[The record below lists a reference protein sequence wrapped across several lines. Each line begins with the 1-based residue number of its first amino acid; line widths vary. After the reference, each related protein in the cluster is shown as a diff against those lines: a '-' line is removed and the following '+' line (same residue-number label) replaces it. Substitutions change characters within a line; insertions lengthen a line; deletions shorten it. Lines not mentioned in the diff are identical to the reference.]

1 MVGSAVPV
9 SKYQIEIMYWYRDR
23 RSGSAECTV
32 ESAYFEVIWIKK
44 KVRIIRI
51 HRERELKKCGWQ
63 IRNVVQVCTGVGV
76 GLTSFSPVALL
87 QTLADTHTHTH
98 THTPDHLPQ
107 GAWHYMYF
115 VLQAWK
121 NAFIVSE

>member
-32 ESAYFEVIWIKK
+32 EVIRIKK
-44 KVRIIRI
+44 RFQLSEIRIIRI
-51 HRERELKKCGWQ
+51 HRERELKTMWMTDQECRASVHGGGGGPNTFLSCNL
-63 IRNVVQVCTGVGV
+63 I
-76 GLTSFSPVALL
+76 
-87 QTLADTHTHTH
+87 ADSCRHTH
-98 THTPDHLPQ
+98 THTPDHLQQ